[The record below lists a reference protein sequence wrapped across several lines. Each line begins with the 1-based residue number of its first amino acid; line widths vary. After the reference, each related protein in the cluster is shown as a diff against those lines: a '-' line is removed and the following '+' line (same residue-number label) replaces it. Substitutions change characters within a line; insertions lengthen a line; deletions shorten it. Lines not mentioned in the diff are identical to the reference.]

1 MIMISVDFI
10 NLASY
15 PAPTNYITKGEVL
28 KKYNNLIEIFGKT

>member
-1 MIMISVDFI
+1 MTSVGFI

-28 KKYNNLIEIFGKT
+28 KEYNNLIKIIGKT